1 MRGLSARRLLRIL
14 EVGSMRFECDKDLD
28 AYVGRQGGRLWEV
41 GGALRDE
48 VLGRAPHDRDYLV
61 TGVRADELGF
71 ERVVGSDFPVFQVE
85 IAGKTCEVALA
96 RRERKSGNRHR
107 DFSVFSDENV
117 TVEEDLSRRDLTAN
131 SMARCVRT
139 GEWVD
144 PFGGWRDIRA
154 RVLRH
159 TSKAFAEDPLRAYRV
174 SRFAA
179 SLGFAVASETLTL
192 VSTLRRE
199 LRHLP
204 GERVWKET
212 EKALEVEGASA
223 YFKVLK
229 DAEVLG
235 VHFPELEALDVPDR
249 HDGTA
254 LSHTLKVLDAGR
266 SVVERFS
273 LLVHDAGKGLTPRES
288 HPAHHGHDALGEAP
302 VRELCRRLRA
312 PKVFETAGV
321 LSATQH
327 MRAKRVAE
335 MRPGKLF
342 NWVTAHRAHVEH
354 IVDVSFL
361 DSAHRAGANYDDEV
375 ARFENVRRLVHK
387 VFEVERTITGKALLT
402 EGLKPGKHFGN
413 ALFQRRVEA
422 FERSGTGAA
431 A

>member
-1 MRGLSARRLLRIL
+1 MRSSSVL
-14 EVGSMRFECDKDLD
+14 
-28 AYVGRQGGRLWEV
+28 RLWEV

-61 TGVRADELGF
+61 TGVRAEELGF

-85 IAGKTCEVALA
+85 ISGKTCEVALA
-96 RRERKSGNRHR
+96 RRERKNGNGHR

-131 SMARCVRT
+131 SMARNVRT

-174 SRFAA
+174 ARFAA
-179 SLGFAVASETLTL
+179 THGFDVAPETLTL

-199 LRHLP
+199 LRYLP

-212 EKALEVEGASA
+212 EKALEGEGASA

-229 DAEVLG
+229 DAGLLG
-235 VHFPELEALDVPDR
+235 VHFPEVEALDVPDR

-254 LSHTLKVLDAGR
+254 LNHTLKVVDAGR
-266 SVVERFS
+266 SAVERFS
-273 LLVHDAGKGLTPRES
+273 LLVHDAGKGLTPSEL
-288 HPAHHGHDALGEAP
+288 HPAHPGHDDLGEAP
-302 VRELCRRLRA
+302 VRELCRRLRV
-312 PKVFETAGV
+312 PKTYEAAGV

-327 MRAKRVAE
+327 MRAKRAAE
-335 MRPGKLF
+335 MRPRKLLR
-342 NWVTAHRAHVEH
+342 WVSAHRAHVQHVVE
-354 IVDVSFL
+354 VSFL
-361 DSAHRAGANYDDEV
+361 DSAYREGAHHDDEV
-375 ARFENVRRLVHK
+375 ARFENVRRLVRQ
-387 VFEVERTITGKALLT
+387 VFEVERTITGKALLA
-402 EGLKPGKHFGN
+402 EGLETGRHFGD

-422 FERSGTGAA
+422 FAKDRVGSPA
-431 A
+431 